1 MYRIILILSFCFASF
16 LVADEIEPAA
26 AEELSNIKIDPLMF
40 VKEQIAQA
48 RAKGWNYSAQNK
60 TDKNKAKD
68 DQGVEFTFRVIPPSN
83 NSMQKSEAITLS
95 SESDFSKRQAEELC
109 R

>member
-1 MYRIILILSFCFASF
+1 MYRIILVLSFCFASF
-16 LVADEIEPAA
+16 LVADEIEPVP

-48 RAKGWNYSAQNK
+48 CAKGWNYSAQNK
-60 TDKNKAKD
+60 AGKKQTDD
-68 DQGVEFTFRVIPPSN
+68 SGVEFTFRVIPPSN